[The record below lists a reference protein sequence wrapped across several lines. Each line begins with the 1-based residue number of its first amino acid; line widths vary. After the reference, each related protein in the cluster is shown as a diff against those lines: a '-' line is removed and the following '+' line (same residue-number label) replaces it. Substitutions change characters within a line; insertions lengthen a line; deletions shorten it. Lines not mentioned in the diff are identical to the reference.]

1 MSSPS
6 SAKINPSSSKG
17 TPTNAS
23 SRNTKRDVNVNASRS
38 RAFGASSISNSSR
51 KVNGAGGGQGGGG
64 SSQSA
69 RVFLDGADVTPQ
81 SLLVSRIKPSTSQDQ
96 RSGNKGKGQPTRRS
110 RNTHG
115 TGGGGGNSVMGASV
129 VLSNASTSSL
139 DEGSDTDVPPTTSS
153 SNNNNN
159 NRSSGNAT
167 KTSGGAVKASVVPAS
182 PVTVASPGSSTPAAN
197 TNQQNDDEDGVGP
210 ESDET
215 AVTAAQS
222 EASKPK
228 VSETSSAA
236 VTSSTNQPKSEKTRR
251 RPITIELAETP
262 TMMVFELRSV
272 CVGADANHHQA
283 VAARN
288 RQYLEVC
295 AARKGSDKFV
305 EGRSQTLQLAQKGKE
320 VMTAP
325 PATRDAMCVA
335 TDWDIFDCAR
345 IEEDNPNE
353 HDEGGGVDTPSTTG
367 ASTSGGAA
375 GGGITGA
382 KSARASSEYENGELQ
397 LKHQV
402 DEIVDATL
410 VSPGCVLDVD
420 GDIVEDLRA
429 RQHARTRRVK
439 HGGGNKSK
447 GHHATTTTNSSG
459 ANTQGSQQDFGRSS
473 AVNAMMSNSS
483 SSMTSPSQSGA
494 NLSFGT
500 SQQDVGGGGMDDSGN
515 SSAQNSQVGMSSASH
530 GVLSGGSSGGGGD
543 DNKQNAYA
551 RANTN
556 VDIGETI
563 AQQRTRKVLASASLL
578 KTVSIVERAVQQNV
592 YHQQHVLYRNF
603 PSLATS
609 DDDRKQGG
617 SHHRQHDDGAGG
629 NDWRSMRQGSS
640 GVGSANG
647 SFSGFP
653 SGASSSAGGGLGG
666 TRNGGAVGGKG
677 ALEKLW
683 AFQCELTEGR
693 RVSCLAWNTVNED
706 LLAVSYCS
714 STDGRGDNAPVANN
728 NAGNLGAG
736 GGYYLGTGQPLGS
749 VTSSGAG
756 ADGPATGAD
765 DEGLILF
772 WSLKNPEYPERVYNL
787 GAGVMSIDFSHTQPY
802 LLAVGFV
809 NGVVAIYDTRKDDS
823 AHTGGHEP
831 GSTGAPGS
839 RLAPESAAAL
849 KLLHTPAP
857 IASSEVSTGKHLDVL
872 WQVKWISKGSD
883 RGENVVSISSDG
895 RVTEWSMKKGLSYS
909 DLMTLKRIVNPLLG
923 SDSRADGVISR
934 QASGHCIDFAK
945 NDPSVYFV
953 GTEDGLIHKCS
964 VSYNEQ
970 YLQTYL
976 GHTGPVYQILV
987 SPFCSDLFL
996 SCSGDWNIKLW
1007 HQGEQREVLNFRS
1020 VDLAHA
1026 VHGISWCPSDATI
1039 FGAVSEDGRIE
1050 IWDLQQSTLD
1060 PVITHFPKRYA
1071 RVSENLAS
1079 AVPSA
1084 PGANSTS
1091 GAPGGNDA
1099 GGLDNLDDPLLPS
1112 APSAQGGGANAS
1124 RAFGSSLSQPELLA
1138 PLEIPLECTKIAF
1151 APSAPIIVVGDSTGD
1166 VTVYRVPTLADGCN
1180 GENMSVDEQI
1190 AKLHRAMNPNKHE

>member
-1 MSSPS
+1 M
-6 SAKINPSSSKG
+6 
-17 TPTNAS
+17 
-23 SRNTKRDVNVNASRS
+23 D
-38 RAFGASSISNSSR
+38 
-51 KVNGAGGGQGGGG
+51 
-64 SSQSA
+64 
-69 RVFLDGADVTPQ
+69 
-81 SLLVSRIKPSTSQDQ
+81 
-96 RSGNKGKGQPTRRS
+96 
-110 RNTHG
+110 
-115 TGGGGGNSVMGASV
+115 
-129 VLSNASTSSL
+129 ASTA
-139 DEGSDTDVPPTTSS
+139 GTSA
-153 SNNNNN
+153 
-159 NRSSGNAT
+159 GAT
-167 KTSGGAVKASVVPAS
+167 
-182 PVTVASPGSSTPAAN
+182 
-197 TNQQNDDEDGVGP
+197 
-210 ESDET
+210 
-215 AVTAAQS
+215 
-222 EASKPK
+222 
-228 VSETSSAA
+228 
-236 VTSSTNQPKSEKTRR
+236 
-251 RPITIELAETP
+251 
-262 TMMVFELRSV
+262 
-272 CVGADANHHQA
+272 
-283 VAARN
+283 
-288 RQYLEVC
+288 
-295 AARKGSDKFV
+295 
-305 EGRSQTLQLAQKGKE
+305 
-320 VMTAP
+320 
-325 PATRDAMCVA
+325 
-335 TDWDIFDCAR
+335 
-345 IEEDNPNE
+345 
-353 HDEGGGVDTPSTTG
+353 
-367 ASTSGGAA
+367 
-375 GGGITGA
+375 GGGITGS

-439 HGGGNKSK
+439 HGGANKSK
-447 GHHATTTTNSSG
+447 SHHATATTNSSG

-473 AVNAMMSNSS
+473 TMNAMMNNSS
-483 SSMTSPSQSGA
+483 SSMASPSQSGA
-494 NLSFGT
+494 NLSFST
-500 SQQDVGGGGMDDSGN
+500 SQQDVAGSGGMDDSSGGN
-515 SSAQNSQVGMSSASH
+515 SSAQNSQVGMNSTSH
-530 GVLSGGSSGGGGD
+530 GVLSGGSSGGDD

-603 PSLATS
+603 PSLALS
-609 DDDRKQGG
+609 DDNRKQGG
-617 SHHRQHDDGAGG
+617 SHSRQHGDGG
-629 NDWRSMRQGSS
+629 DWRSIGQSTSGGGASS
-640 GVGSANG
+640 VNG
-647 SFSGFP
+647 SFSGLS
-653 SGASSSAGGGLGG
+653 SGASSTGNLGG

-714 STDGRGDNAPVANN
+714 STDSRAEGAPVVNN
-728 NAGNLGAG
+728 SGNLGGGGAVGTG
-736 GGYYLGTGQPLGS
+736 GGYNTGAAQPLG
-749 VTSSGAG
+749 TSIVSGSGAATGG
-756 ADGPATGAD
+756 ADGPVTGSD

-787 GAGVMSIDFSHTQPY
+787 GTGVMSIDFSHSQPY

-823 AHTGGHEP
+823 GHTGGHEAGSTGISVGVGSRPAP
-831 GSTGAPGS
+831 GST
-839 RLAPESAAAL
+839 AAAL

-857 IASSEVSTGKHLDVL
+857 IASSEVSAGKHLDVL

-909 DLMTLKRIVNPLLG
+909 DLMTLKRIANPLLG

-987 SPFCSDLFL
+987 SPFCSDMFL

-1060 PVITHFPKRYA
+1060 PVITHFPKKYA
-1071 RVSENLAS
+1071 RVSAS
-1079 AVPSA
+1079 LTSAASA
-1084 PGANSTS
+1084 PGSSSAK
-1091 GAPGGNDA
+1091 APGGTGANDPS
-1099 GGLDNLDDPLLPS
+1099 GLDNLDDPLLPS
-1112 APSAQGGGANAS
+1112 TGSSSAQGGAS
-1124 RAFGSSLSQPELLA
+1124 GAFGSSLSQPELLA
-1138 PLEIPLECTKIAF
+1138 SFEIPLECTKIAF
-1151 APSAPIIVVGDSTGD
+1151 APSAPIIVVGDSTGG

-1180 GENMSVDEQI
+1180 GENMSVDEQV

>member
-1 MSSPS
+1 MYSH
-6 SAKINPSSSKG
+6 
-17 TPTNAS
+17 
-23 SRNTKRDVNVNASRS
+23 
-38 RAFGASSISNSSR
+38 
-51 KVNGAGGGQGGGG
+51 
-64 SSQSA
+64 A
-69 RVFLDGADVTPQ
+69 REPDA
-81 SLLVSRIKPSTSQDQ
+81 
-96 RSGNKGKGQPTRRS
+96 
-110 RNTHG
+110 
-115 TGGGGGNSVMGASV
+115 
-129 VLSNASTSSL
+129 
-139 DEGSDTDVPPTTSS
+139 
-153 SNNNNN
+153 
-159 NRSSGNAT
+159 
-167 KTSGGAVKASVVPAS
+167 
-182 PVTVASPGSSTPAAN
+182 
-197 TNQQNDDEDGVGP
+197 
-210 ESDET
+210 
-215 AVTAAQS
+215 
-222 EASKPK
+222 
-228 VSETSSAA
+228 
-236 VTSSTNQPKSEKTRR
+236 
-251 RPITIELAETP
+251 
-262 TMMVFELRSV
+262 RSV
-272 CVGADANHHQA
+272 
-283 VAARN
+283 
-288 RQYLEVC
+288 YFLY
-295 AARKGSDKFV
+295 S
-305 EGRSQTLQLAQKGKE
+305 
-320 VMTAP
+320 
-325 PATRDAMCVA
+325 
-335 TDWDIFDCAR
+335 AR
-345 IEEDNPNE
+345 IEEDNQNE
-353 HDEGGGVDTPSTTG
+353 HDDSGGVDIPSATVS
-367 ASTSGGAA
+367 ASSGTSGG
-375 GGGITGA
+375 GSNLTNS

-439 HGGGNKSK
+439 HGGGANKSR
-447 GHHATTTTNSSG
+447 GSHHTSNSSG
-459 ANTQGSQQDFGRSS
+459 GGMNQGSQQDFGRSS
-473 AVNAMMSNSS
+473 TMNAMASNSS
-483 SSMTSPSQSGA
+483 SSMASPSQSGA

-500 SQQDVGGGGMDDSGN
+500 SQQDVGGGGNGVDDSSGGGN

-530 GVLSGGSSGGGGD
+530 GVLSGGSSGGGGGD
-543 DNKQNAYA
+543 DAKQNAYA

-603 PSLATS
+603 PSLAL
-609 DDDRKQGG
+609 DDDEGKRDAHQ
-617 SHHRQHDDGAGG
+617 HRQ
-629 NDWRSMRQGSS
+629 DWRSIGQSTIGT
-640 GVGSANG
+640 GSANG

-653 SGASSSAGGGLGG
+653 SGANSTTTTGG
-666 TRNGGAVGGKG
+666 TRNGGAMGGKG

-683 AFQCELTEGR
+683 AFQCELTANR

-714 STDGRGDNAPVANN
+714 STDGRAESAPVANSSGN
-728 NAGNLGAG
+728 VGNASG
-736 GGYYLGTGQPLGS
+736 GGYSLGTAHLPG
-749 VTSSGAG
+749 VAATSSSGVQAAG
-756 ADGPATGAD
+756 ADNPATASD
-765 DEGLILF
+765 DDGLILF

-823 AHTGGHEP
+823 LAHTGGQEASS
-831 GSTGAPGS
+831 GAGAAPGGP
-839 RLAPESAAAL
+839 AAAAAAL

-857 IASSEVSTGKHLDVL
+857 IASSEVSAGKHLDVL

-909 DLMTLKRIVNPLLG
+909 DLMTLKRLANPLLG

-976 GHTGPVYQILV
+976 GHTGPVYQLLV

-1026 VHGISWCPSDATI
+1026 VHGISWCPSDATV

-1060 PVITHFPKRYA
+1060 PVITHFPKKFA
-1071 RVSENLAS
+1071 SSLPFS
-1079 AVPSA
+1079 AVRSSA
-1084 PGANSTS
+1084 PGSSSARAL
-1091 GAPGGNDA
+1091 GRADA
-1099 GGLDNLDDPLLPS
+1099 SGLDNLDDPLIVTAGS
-1112 APSAQGGGANAS
+1112 SSAQGAGTNNSG
-1124 RAFGSSLSQPELLA
+1124 AFGSSLSQPELLA

-1180 GENMSVDEQI
+1180 GENMSVEEQI
-1190 AKLHRAMNPNKHE
+1190 TKLQRAMNPNKHE